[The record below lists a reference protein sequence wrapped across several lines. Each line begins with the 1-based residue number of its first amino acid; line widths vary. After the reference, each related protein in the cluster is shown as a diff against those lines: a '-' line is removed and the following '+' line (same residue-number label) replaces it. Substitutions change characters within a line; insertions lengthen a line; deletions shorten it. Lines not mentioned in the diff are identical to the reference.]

1 MLIQLKITASVRTRK
16 DGLMEVRSNSLGS
29 IYGRT
34 KQELQE
40 KLTKRLRENKQRIKQ
55 PRPTQK
61 KSKCPTLA
69 QFYDKYY
76 LQSKIENNL
85 AESTLKGI
93 KYNFAF
99 IINAKFADK
108 PLDLYEP
115 KDIRDFL
122 YSIEETR
129 KRQLI
134 HGLLNNIFK
143 YALSLDVVE
152 KNPCG
157 NISKTNTKPT
167 KEQPFRLP
175 SKRIFV

>member
-1 MLIQLKITASVRTRK
+1 MSRTPHVKIAKKRK
-16 DGLMEVRSNSLGS
+16 
-29 IYGRT
+29 
-34 KQELQE
+34 
-40 KLTKRLRENKQRIKQ
+40 
-55 PRPTQK
+55 
-61 KSKCPTLA
+61 
-69 QFYDKYY
+69 FYDKYY

-99 IINAKFADK
+99 IVNAKFADK

-143 YALSLDVVE
+143 YALSLDMVE

-157 NISKTNTKPT
+157 NIVKMQHETNVGTAFSFADETISYQKKCYLVYVYLT
-167 KEQPFRLP
+167 GTMKKGSCRNDKNKQKNCQFC
-175 SKRIFV
+175 